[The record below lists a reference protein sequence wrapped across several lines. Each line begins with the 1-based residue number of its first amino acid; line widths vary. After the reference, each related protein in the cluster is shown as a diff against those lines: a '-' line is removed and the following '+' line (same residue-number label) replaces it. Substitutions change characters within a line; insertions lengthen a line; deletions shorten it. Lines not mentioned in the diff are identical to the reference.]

1 MKPQK
6 HGSFHQKHSL
16 GQNFIEDEALLSQ
29 LAELS
34 LVTAED
40 CVLEIGPGFGAL
52 TKPNDTTVAEWLT
65 YLVDAVEGD
74 KLTKP
79 LAERA
84 KQVVSLEID
93 RTLIPIL
100 NVTLEK
106 YANARVICDD
116 VMRTN
121 LSALV
126 AEAFGADCPSLRVAA
141 NLPYY
146 ITTDVLTKLMRELP
160 QAKSIAVMIQKE
172 VGDKLLSGPG
182 DDGYGPLAVMCQ
194 YRYHVMCALDV
205 PAACFNP
212 PPKVDSSFMVL
223 EKLEQPRV
231 NAGDEEIF
239 TRLVRSAFA
248 MRRKTLLNNLV
259 SGFSLNREQAAACL
273 AAANL
278 STQARAEELSLEDFA
293 GLAIQLQNTIR

>member
-1 MKPQK
+1 MKPKK

-40 CVLEIGPGFGAL
+40 HVLEIGPGFGA
-52 TKPNDTTVAEWLT
+52 
-65 YLVDAVEGD
+65 
-74 KLTKP
+74 LTKP

-126 AEAFGADCPSLRVAA
+126 AEVFGADCSSLRVAA

-194 YRYHVMCALDV
+194 YRYHVMRALDV

-231 NAGDEEIF
+231 NVGDEEIF

-248 MRRKTLLNNLV
+248 MRRKTLLNFGN
-259 SGFSLNREQAAACL
+259 
-273 AAANL
+273 
-278 STQARAEELSLEDFA
+278 
-293 GLAIQLQNTIR
+293 

>member
-1 MKPQK
+1 MKPKK

-16 GQNFIEDEALLSQ
+16 GQNFIEDEALLEQ
-29 LAELS
+29 LADLS
-34 LVTAED
+34 LVTGED
-40 CVLEIGPGFGAL
+40 DVLEIGPGFGA
-52 TKPNDTTVAEWLT
+52 
-65 YLVDAVEGD
+65 
-74 KLTKP
+74 LTKP

-106 YANARVICDD
+106 YVNTRVICGD
-116 VMRTN
+116 VMRTD
-121 LSALV
+121 LPALV
-126 AEAFGADCPSLRVAA
+126 TEVFGAECSSLRIAA

-194 YRYHVMCALDV
+194 YHYRVTRALDV

-223 EKLEQPRV
+223 ERLEKPCV
-231 NAGDEEIF
+231 DAGDEAVF
-239 TRLVRSAFA
+239 ARLVRNAFA

-273 AAANL
+273 DAAGL
-278 STQARAEELSLEDFA
+278 SAQARAEELSLEDFA
-293 GLAIQLQNTIR
+293 GLARQLQNAMH

>member
-1 MKPQK
+1 
-6 HGSFHQKHSL
+6 
-16 GQNFIEDEALLSQ
+16 
-29 LAELS
+29 
-34 LVTAED
+34 
-40 CVLEIGPGFGAL
+40 
-52 TKPNDTTVAEWLT
+52 
-65 YLVDAVEGD
+65 
-74 KLTKP
+74 
-79 LAERA
+79 
-84 KQVVSLEID
+84 
-93 RTLIPIL
+93 
-100 NVTLEK
+100 
-106 YANARVICDD
+106 
-116 VMRTN
+116 
-121 LSALV
+121 
-126 AEAFGADCPSLRVAA
+126 
-141 NLPYY
+141 
-146 ITTDVLTKLMRELP
+146 VLTKLMRELP

-194 YRYHVMCALDV
+194 YRYHVMRALDV

-231 NAGDEEIF
+231 NVGDEEIF

-259 SGFSLNREQAAACL
+259 SGFSLNREQAVACL

-278 STQARAEELSLEDFA
+278 SAQARAEELSLEDFA

>member
-1 MKPQK
+1 MKTKK

-16 GQNFIEDEALLSQ
+16 GQNFIEDEALLEQ

-34 LVTAED
+34 LVTSED

-52 TKPNDTTVAEWLT
+52 TKS
-65 YLVDAVEGD
+65 
-74 KLTKP
+74 
-79 LAERA
+79 LAARA

-106 YANARVICDD
+106 QSNVRVICGD
-116 VMRTN
+116 VMRTD
-121 LSALV
+121 LALLV
-126 AEAFGADCPSLRVAA
+126 KECFGEDCSSLRIAA

-146 ITTDVLTKLMRELP
+146 ITTDVLTKLMNELP
-160 QAKSIAVMIQKE
+160 QAQSIAVMIQKE
-172 VGDKLLSGPG
+172 VGDKLLSRPG
-182 DDGYGPLAVMCQ
+182 EDGYGPLAVMCQ
-194 YRYHVMCALDV
+194 YHYNVVRALDV

-223 EKLEQPRV
+223 ERLEQPSAD
-231 NAGDEEIF
+231 AGDEAVF
-239 TRLVRSAFA
+239 TRLVRGAFA

-259 SGFSLNREQAAACL
+259 SGFSLSREQAAACL
-273 AAANL
+273 ESSGL
-278 STQARAEELSLEDFA
+278 SLQARAEELSLADFA
-293 GLAIQLQNTIR
+293 RLSKQLQALSR

>member
-1 MKPQK
+1 MKTKK

-16 GQNFIEDEALLSQ
+16 GQNFIEDEALLEQ

-34 LVTAED
+34 LVTSED

-52 TKPNDTTVAEWLT
+52 TKS
-65 YLVDAVEGD
+65 
-74 KLTKP
+74 
-79 LAERA
+79 LAARA

-106 YANARVICDD
+106 CPNARVICGD
-116 VMRTN
+116 VMRTDLPSLIN
-121 LSALV
+121 
-126 AEAFGADCPSLRVAA
+126 EAFGETCPSIRVAA

-146 ITTDVLTKLMRELP
+146 ITTEVLTKLMRELP

-172 VGDKLLSGPG
+172 VGDKLLSRPG
-182 DDGYGPLAVMCQ
+182 EDGYGPLAVLCQ
-194 YRYHVMCALDV
+194 YHYHVVRALDV

-223 EKLEQPRV
+223 ERLEQPSAD
-231 NAGDEEIF
+231 AGDEAVF
-239 TRLVRSAFA
+239 TRLVRGAFA

-259 SGFSLNREQAAACL
+259 SGFSLSREQAAAYL
-273 AAANL
+273 ESSGL
-278 STQARAEELSLEDFA
+278 SLQARAEELSLADFA
-293 GLAIQLQNTIR
+293 RLSKQLQALSR